1 MKLQDIVD
9 KLDLRVQAGAD
20 FLDREAQGG
29 YVSDMLSDVLKH
41 ASQGDVWV
49 TVQIHLNIMA
59 IAGMKELA
67 GIIIV
72 NGRQPDEETLD
83 KANEE
88 KIPVLG
94 TEMNAYQVVG
104 KLYQLGLYAQDENI
118 SR

>member
-1 MKLQDIVD
+1 MKLTDII
-9 KLDLRVQAGAD
+9 KTLDLRVQAGAD
-20 FLDREAQGG
+20 FLDREVQGG
-29 YVSDMLSDVLKH
+29 YVSDMLSDVLNH

-72 NGRQPDEETLD
+72 NGRQPDEETLA

-94 TEMNAYQVVG
+94 TEMNAYQIVG
-104 KLYQLGLYAQDENI
+104 QLYQLGVHAHDENV